1 MFVTARI
8 ASIFVSSTGVYIYD
22 FHIFTVIISSFF
34 FHSFRIQMH
43 MLNEDGFRL
52 NHALPFPSPISS
64 STISTTPE
72 AILKLVKMS
81 LDGY

>member
-1 MFVTARI
+1 MC
-8 ASIFVSSTGVYIYD
+8 
-22 FHIFTVIISSFF
+22 
-34 FHSFRIQMH
+34 
-43 MLNEDGFRL
+43 MLNEDGGRL

>member
-1 MFVTARI
+1 MR
-8 ASIFVSSTGVYIYD
+8 
-22 FHIFTVIISSFF
+22 
-34 FHSFRIQMH
+34 

-52 NHALPFPSPISS
+52 NHALPFPSLISS

>member
-1 MFVTARI
+1 M
-8 ASIFVSSTGVYIYD
+8 IFIY
-22 FHIFTVIISSFF
+22 FTVIISSFF
-34 FHSFRIQMH
+34 FIV
-43 MLNEDGFRL
+43 LYTNA
-52 NHALPFPSPISS
+52 HAQRRRFPFKPRSSVPSPISS